1 MRLSRTVL
9 PLLLA
14 LAFAACAANA
24 GAGATASAGGAQ
36 AGAGARPVLQNRV
49 EALRLMRSRYPQH
62 MQDARTAGEVVV
74 VVTLDAA
81 GAVTG
86 STIRRSSHASFSEA
100 ARYVAGQLRFSPP
113 AAAGERVNVRMLFS
127 DLSRASI
134 AVVD

>member
-1 MRLSRTVL
+1 MRLSRIVL
-9 PLLLA
+9 PLLLV
-14 LAFAACAANA
+14 LAIAACAANA
-24 GAGATASAGGAQ
+24 GAVASAGGG
-36 AGAGARPVLQNRV
+36 GAGARARPELQNRV

-62 MQDARTAGEVVV
+62 LQDARTAGEVVV

-81 GAVTG
+81 GAVTE

-127 DLSRASI
+127 DMSRASI

>member
-1 MRLSRTVL
+1 MRLSRIVH
-9 PLLLA
+9 PLLLT
-14 LAFAACAANA
+14 LAMAACAANA
-24 GAGATASAGGAQ
+24 GAGASASAGGAE
-36 AGAGARPVLQNRV
+36 AGARSLPVLQNRA

-62 MQDARTAGEVVV
+62 LQDARAAGEVVV

-81 GAVTG
+81 GAVTE

-100 ARYVAGQLRFSPP
+100 ALLVSRQLRFSRP

-127 DLSRASI
+127 DMSRSSI